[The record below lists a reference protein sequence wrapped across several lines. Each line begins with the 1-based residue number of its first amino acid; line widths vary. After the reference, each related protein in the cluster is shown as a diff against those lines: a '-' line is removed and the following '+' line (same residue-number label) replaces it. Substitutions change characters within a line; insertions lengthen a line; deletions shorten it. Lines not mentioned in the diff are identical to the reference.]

1 MTAYVARRLGQALAT
16 LLGVALI
23 TFLLVRVTGDPARL
37 ILGELAPPEAV
48 AAFNREH
55 GLDRPL
61 AAQFL
66 HYLGGV
72 LRGDL
77 GQSLRYKEPVLRL
90 FLERVP
96 ATLELG
102 LTAYVFMALA
112 GIGIGVLSAVRAGSW
127 LDSTSRFVALFGQAV
142 PGFYF
147 GLLLILAFSL
157 ALPLFPTG
165 GRGTWLHLVLPAF
178 TLGSHMLALLVRFT
192 RSAMLDVLRQDY
204 VRTARAKG
212 LGEAAVVSRHALAN
226 ALVPLATIL
235 AVQAGVV
242 FSGAVVTEQV
252 FSWPGV
258 GRFALQAIYTRD
270 FPVVQGTV
278 LILTTVVVLL
288 NVAVD
293 LSYAYLDPR
302 IRYR

>member
-1 MTAYVARRLGQALAT
+1 MTAYVVRRLGQALAS
-16 LLGVALI
+16 LLGVAAI

-48 AAFNREH
+48 AAFNHEH

-61 AAQFL
+61 PVQFL
-66 HYLGGV
+66 QYVGGV

-96 ATLELG
+96 ATVELG
-102 LTAYVFMALA
+102 LTAYVLMAVTGIAIGVVSAVHAGGWVDTGCRLLALA
-112 GIGIGVLSAVRAGSW
+112 
-127 LDSTSRFVALFGQAV
+127 GQAV

-157 ALPLFPTG
+157 AVPLFPTG

-192 RSAMLDVLRQDY
+192 RAAMLDVLRQDY

-212 LGEAAVVSRHALAN
+212 LAEGAIVSRHALAN

>member
-1 MTAYVARRLGQALAT
+1 MAT
-16 LLGVALI
+16 LLGVVLV

-48 AAFNREH
+48 TAFNHEH

-61 AAQFL
+61 AVQFL
-66 HYLGGV
+66 AYLLGV
-72 LRGDL
+72 IRGDL
-77 GQSLRYKEPVLRL
+77 GLSLRYKEPVLRL
-90 FLERVP
+90 FLDRLP

-102 LTAYVFMALA
+102 LTAYLVMALL
-112 GIGIGVLSAVRAGSW
+112 GIATGVISALRVGTW
-127 LDSTSRFVALFGQAV
+127 IDTGSRFLTLVGQAV

-157 ALPLFPTG
+157 AWPIFPTG
-165 GRGTWLHLVLPAF
+165 GRGTWLHLVLPAV
-178 TLGSHMLALLVRFT
+178 TLGSHLLALLVRFT
-192 RSAMLDVLRQDY
+192 RAAMLDVLRQDY

-212 LGEAAVVSRHALAN
+212 LGERMVVLRHALAN

-278 LILTTVVVLL
+278 LILTTVVVVL
-288 NVAVD
+288 NAAVD
-293 LSYAYLDPR
+293 LAYGYLDPR

>member
-1 MTAYVARRLGQALAT
+1 LTVYVLRRLGQAAAT
-16 LLGVALI
+16 LLGVALV
-23 TFLLVRVTGDPARL
+23 TFLLVRVTGDPAHL
-37 ILGELAPPEAV
+37 ILGDLAPPEAV

-61 AAQFL
+61 AVQFL
-66 HYLGGV
+66 AYVAGV
-72 LRGDL
+72 ARGDL
-77 GQSLRYKEPVLRL
+77 GLSLRYKEPVLEL
-90 FLERVP
+90 FLARLP

-102 LTAYVFMALA
+102 LAAYLFMAVA
-112 GIGIGVLSAVRAGSW
+112 GIAVGVLSAVRAGTW
-127 LDSTSRFVALFGQAV
+127 VDTGGRFLALFGQAI

-157 ALPLFPTG
+157 AVPLFPTG

-178 TLGSHMLALLVRFT
+178 TLGTHLLALLVRFT
-192 RSAMLDVLRQDY
+192 RAAMLDVLHQDY

-212 LGEAAVVSRHALAN
+212 LSERVVVLRHALAN
-226 ALVPLATIL
+226 TVVPLATIL

-278 LILTTVVVLL
+278 LILTAVVVLL